1 MSDECLYRIEASLGD
16 LDLTVEGP
24 DEDWVEQQF
33 NEQWAERLA
42 ESETMKEALRRADRS
57 SQ

>member
-1 MSDECLYRIEASLGD
+1 MSDECLYQIEASLGD

-42 ESETMKEALRRADRS
+42 ESETMKEALRRADRG

>member
-1 MSDECLYRIEASLGD
+1 MSDECLYQIDASLGD

-33 NEQWAERLA
+33 NEQWAERLS